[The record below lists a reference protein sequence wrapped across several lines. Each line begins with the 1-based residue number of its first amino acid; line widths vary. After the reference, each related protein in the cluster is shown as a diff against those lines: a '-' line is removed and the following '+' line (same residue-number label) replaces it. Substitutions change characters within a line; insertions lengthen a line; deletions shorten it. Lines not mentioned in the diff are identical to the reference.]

1 MGNILDYLDWR
12 GDLTLRNAE
21 FNEVDNLILALVSYV
36 VLEGIVPGVDSKES
50 VSVEEA
56 AKAYFLRHTAEEIE
70 AGTSFIHMI
79 PFLLKKMGESRR
91 FKNARL
97 SNYVNRI
104 DVDQQKQFS
113 ALHITLDDRTTYIS
127 FCGTDDTIVG
137 WQEDFNMSFKIVPS
151 QTEAVEYVE
160 QTMKGFFRKYCL
172 GGHSK
177 GGNLAIYAATKCSAK
192 VKKRILTV
200 YNNDGPG
207 FSKEMVSDPAYR
219 EAMAKMNSYVPE
231 SSIIGMLLEHGGKYK
246 IVGSS
251 QKGVMQHDGLS
262 WEVRG
267 KHFVECE
274 ERTTES
280 VMFEETLKG
289 WLYDLD
295 EKQKENFISDLF
307 DAIRATGAENLSEIG
322 GSGLRGMTALFK
334 SLSKMDSENKAVIN
348 KLFSAFTN
356 EYNKKVV
363 MPILGRIVP
372 QVGTKTKKDE

>member
-1 MGNILDYLDWR
+1 MGNVMDYLDWR

-21 FNEVDNLILALVSYV
+21 FNEIDNLILALVSYV

-91 FKNARL
+91 FKDARL
-97 SNYVNRI
+97 SNYVNHI

-160 QTMKGFFRKYCL
+160 QTMKGFFRKYRL

-192 VKKRILTV
+192 LKKRILAV

-207 FSKEMVSDPAYR
+207 FSKEMISEPAYR

-262 WEVRG
+262 WEVLGR
-267 KHFVECE
+267 HFVECE

-307 DAIRATGAENLSEIG
+307 DAIHATGAENLSEIG

-334 SLSKMDSENKAVIN
+334 SLSKMDSENKEVIN

-363 MPILGRIVP
+363 MPILERIVP
-372 QVGTKTKKDE
+372 QVGMKPKKGE